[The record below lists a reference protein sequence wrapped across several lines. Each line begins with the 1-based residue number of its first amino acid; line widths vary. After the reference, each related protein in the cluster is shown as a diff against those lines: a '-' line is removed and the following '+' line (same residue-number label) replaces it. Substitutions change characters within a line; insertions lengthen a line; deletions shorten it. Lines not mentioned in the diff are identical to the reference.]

1 MNIVSLVLFVGIFYF
16 VLWFIQNKKTKK
28 QLDVMNSLQQGDE
41 VITTAGILGKI
52 SKIQDDFIS
61 LTIAPN
67 VDIAIQ
73 KESIVRPIPKGTLK

>member
-16 VLWFIQNKKTKK
+16 VLWFIQSKKTKK
-28 QLDVMNSLQQGDE
+28 QLEVMNSLQQGDE
-41 VITTAGILGKI
+41 VMTTAGILGKI
-52 SKIQDDFIS
+52 AKIHDDFIS

-73 KESIVRPIPKGTLK
+73 KEAIVRPIPKGTLK